1 MNIGTIAVI
10 GAGELG
16 RAIAFFA
23 LRGCYRV
30 VLEDVSETSLQRAI
44 AAIRENVA
52 EDVSAARINRGLCEQ
67 TLLRLTTSRRVED
80 AAREADFIIET
91 VADELELK
99 LELFTIF
106 DKFAKPGAIL
116 ASTTQSLSIDDFADM
131 TFCAER
137 CVGMRFA
144 RGMHNERRV
153 ELVRGRETSTQTVEA
168 CREVARRMGVDII
181 ESRDARTLLAGH
193 G

>member
-23 LRGCYRV
+23 LRGGYRV

-52 EDVSAARINRGLCEQ
+52 EDVSAARINRGLSEQ

-131 TFCAER
+131 TFCVER

-153 ELVRGRETSTQTVEA
+153 ELVRGRETSTQTVET